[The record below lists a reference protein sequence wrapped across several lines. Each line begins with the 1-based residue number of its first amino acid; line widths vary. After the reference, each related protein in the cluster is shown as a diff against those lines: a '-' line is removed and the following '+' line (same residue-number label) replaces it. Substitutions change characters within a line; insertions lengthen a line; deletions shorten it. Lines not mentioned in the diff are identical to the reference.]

1 MENWTVSSVDQV
13 KNGHGLTSQETR
25 CREFAK
31 FRNLEVVQV
40 FHEEGISGSLIDRP
54 AMKQML
60 AYLRQHKNQQI
71 IVLIDDIS
79 RLARSLRAHIELRME
94 IQHAGGVLQSPS
106 IEFGEDSDSQLV
118 ENLLASVSQHH
129 RQKNAEQ
136 VYNRMRARM
145 VAGYWIMRVP
155 RGYKMEKRSDGKVM
169 VRDEPLATI
178 IQQGLEGFAYDR
190 FSSVVELQAFFESQP
205 EYPKD
210 RKGQVHIQR
219 VLDMLNQQLYSGYYE
234 YARWNIGLVRGKHEP
249 IISFDMYNRIQDKLN
264 GRAKAPARR
273 DINED
278 FPLRGFVL
286 CEGCGVPL
294 KGCWSIG
301 RGGRYPY
308 YLCHSKGCKHYGKSI
323 KRDCL
328 EGDFEKLLKEVT
340 PSPIMVKMV
349 EDVVERARDIK
360 LGSYQEIR
368 DGLLRDRKLVDQ
380 KIQQFLD
387 RVVTTDSATL
397 VATYE
402 KQIKQLENQ
411 KAVLDERLENC
422 GTVDESFEKV
432 NRTALEFL
440 ANPYRFWDKA
450 DLTGKRIVL
459 KATFLKQI
467 TYQKGTGYRTADLS
481 RPFAVLREL
490 SDCKSGLVDISGE
503 SSNSFLDTLTN
514 WTQALKPYK
523 ATALAA

>member
-1 MENWTVSSVDQV
+1 MKQKVTNKAVIYCRVSSPDQV

-31 FRNLEVVQV
+31 YRNLEVVQV

-54 AMKQML
+54 AMKRML

-145 VAGYWIMRVP
+145 LAGYWIMRVP
-155 RGYKMEKRSDGKVM
+155 KGYKMEKRSDGKVM
-169 VRDEPLATI
+169 VRDEPVASI

-190 FSSVVELQAFFESQP
+190 FSSVVELKAFFESQP
-205 EYPKD
+205 EFPKD
-210 RKGQVHIQR
+210 RKGEVHFQR
-219 VLDMLNQQLYSGYYE
+219 VIDMLNQQLYSGYYE
-234 YARWNIGLVRGKHEP
+234 YARWNIGLLRGKHEP
-249 IISFDMYNRIQDKLN
+249 IISFDIYNRIQDKLH
-264 GRAKAPARR
+264 GRMKAPARR

-286 CEGCGVPL
+286 CDCCNAPL

-301 RGGRYPY
+301 RGGKYPY
-308 YLCHSKGCKHYGKSI
+308 YLCHTKGCELYGKSI
-323 KRDCL
+323 KRDDL
-328 EGDFEKLLKEVT
+328 EGDFEALLKEIT
-340 PSPIMVKMV
+340 PSPVMVKLV
-349 EDVVERARDIK
+349 EDVVERAKDIK
-360 LGSYQEIR
+360 LGSYEEIR
-368 DGLLRDRKLVDQ
+368 AGLMKDRKLVDH

-387 RVVTTDSATL
+387 RIVTTDSAIL

-402 KQIKQLENQ
+402 KQVKQLENQ
-411 KAVLDERLENC
+411 KAVIDERLENC
-422 GTVDESFEKV
+422 GVVDESFEKV

-440 ANPYRFWDKA
+440 ANPHRFWRMA

-459 KATFLKQI
+459 KAAFAKQI
-467 TYQKGTGYRTADLS
+467 AYKKGVGYRTAALS
-481 RPFAVLREL
+481 LPFSVLR
-490 SDCKSGLVDISGE
+490 DFADPKSGLVE
-503 SSNSFLDTLTN
+503 LRRVELLTSSMPWKRSTS
-514 WTQALKPYK
+514 
-523 ATALAA
+523 